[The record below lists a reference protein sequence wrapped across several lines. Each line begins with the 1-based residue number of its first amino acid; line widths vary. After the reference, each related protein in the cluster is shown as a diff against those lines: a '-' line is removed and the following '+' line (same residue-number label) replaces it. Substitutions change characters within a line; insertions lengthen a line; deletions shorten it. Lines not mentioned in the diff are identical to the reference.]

1 VYLLLVIS
9 VVKNILQ
16 LKNHKHD
23 WYFKNF
29 RAIEDIISS
38 IYTWILI
45 Q

>member
-16 LKNHKHD
+16 LKNHKHG

-29 RAIEDIISS
+29 WSHRG
-38 IYTWILI
+38 YYF
-45 Q
+45 